1 MDKAT
6 ATYVPLR
13 REALE
18 RVHDWKVRMERKYLR
33 EAAAGEDRHAAEVR
47 AIMNRDKQSKIS

>member
-47 AIMNRDKQSKIS
+47 AIVNRESED